1 MNRFHYQ
8 KSSYYDIQTDRKL
21 HENHAS
27 QKMSFEEL
35 CPIWA
40 EKLNSGLT
48 EKDKI
53 LLAHDSKYCI
63 VGEAWQF
70 SGRYTGYY
78 IAPLIP
84 FIGCWTCIKFG
95 RRFGKM
101 SRIKNIQKN
110 KLEPLIMDFMNHWT
124 EKHASTREKEKN

>member
-8 KSSYYDIQTDRKL
+8 KSSCYDTAGRKL

-27 QKMSFEEL
+27 HKMSFEEL
-35 CPIWA
+35 CPIWT

-63 VGEAWQF
+63 VGEAWKF
-70 SGRYTGYY
+70 SGRYAGYY

-84 FIGCWTCIKFG
+84 FIGCWQCIKFG
-95 RRFGKM
+95 RQFGKM
-101 SRIKNIQKN
+101 SRIKNMQKIN
-110 KLEPLIMDFMNHWT
+110 LEPLIMDFMHHWT
-124 EKHASTREKEKN
+124 EKHASTREKKKN